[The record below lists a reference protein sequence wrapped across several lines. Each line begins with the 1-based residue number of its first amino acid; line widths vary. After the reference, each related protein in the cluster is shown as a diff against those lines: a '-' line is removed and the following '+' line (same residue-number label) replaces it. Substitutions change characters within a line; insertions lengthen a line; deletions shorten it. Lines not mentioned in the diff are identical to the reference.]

1 MKLIIFIILFCN
13 FKLLIMSALKKLNL
27 LFMMFFAG
35 LIIFSASCKKIE
47 KEQNDP
53 EVVYVNNEPEILNQ
67 RITYYHS
74 PAFSTKHSK
83 SIPDY
88 YWYYVAEV
96 AAPVFNGHELSAT
109 HVDIIDDKAY
119 VSYNVQGDVYAGGIE
134 VIDLEN
140 PAYPSLISQL
150 LFDGN
155 DANAVVADIDGN
167 NVNRDVYLA
176 LSSFKK
182 GAVLRKLTTQNGQF
196 TEDFSDLN
204 LSKSISGISASAN
217 GVSCTNDYIYVT
229 SGQSVGGVYQVDKS
243 SFTVLN
249 ADEFQAAKFVV
260 TNGSNSG
267 AKQITLST
275 GNEAKLHVYNVGS
288 SLDNQIFDIGSIYHQ
303 NVESPYKGKAAMHI
317 DPQSNICYV
326 SMGVNGMKA
335 FNIFNGDEVYSSP
348 SDMLTTGN
356 TNGVTKDDLFVYLAN
371 GADGLYIAKL
381 PDSPGEIIPVQVWDM
396 DETPASANLVK
407 ASDEWLFVAKGGGGL
422 KILRRV
428 RESIYPPVCDF
439 DTLGLPECL
448 ESYAYCNELPAHM
461 DLTLPERVN
470 AFENRPEYFVN
481 ENYEIELDEDA
492 ELSVVFISEGAGL
505 KNSFG
510 YYHYPTNNPPS
521 SVEDIQASMRIIFPN
536 ASEKYSGGYLQ
547 AGDMVHLNENFEAG
561 TTVGFFLLVSAWDE
575 GEITEGVYQQYTYRD
590 FNYDGL
596 QQHILMNDSIC
607 GSVVIGIE
615 DILSDR
621 GDKDFND
628 LVFQVLIEPETA
640 FNKDQ
645 IVQIPPQ

>member
-1 MKLIIFIILFCN
+1 MKILKNLPFSV
-13 FKLLIMSALKKLNL
+13 LLVSA
-27 LFMMFFAG
+27 
-35 LIIFSASCKKIE
+35 IIFSASCKKIE
-47 KEQNDP
+47 RETVVDDP
-53 EVVYVNNEPEILNQ
+53 EVVFVNNDAGVLNQ

-83 SIPDY
+83 SIHDY

-96 AAPVFNGHELSAT
+96 ASPVFNGQELSAT
-109 HVDIIDDKAY
+109 HVDIIDNKAY
-119 VSYNVQGDVYAGGIE
+119 VSYNVQGDVYSGGIE

-155 DANAVVADIDGN
+155 DANAVVADVDGN

-196 TEDFSDLN
+196 IEDFSDLN

-217 GVSCTNDYIYVT
+217 GVSCTSDYIYVT
-229 SGQSVGGVYQVDKS
+229 SGQSVGGVFQVDKS

-249 ADEFQAAKFVV
+249 ADEFQAAKYVV

-275 GNEAKLHVYNVGS
+275 GDEAKLHVYNVDQN
-288 SLDNQIFDIGSIYHQ
+288 LDKQIFDIGSIYHQ

-317 DPQSNICYV
+317 DPQSNNCFV

-335 FNIFNGDEVYSSP
+335 FNILNGDEVYSSP

-356 TNGVTKDDLFVYLAN
+356 TNGLTKDDLFVYLAN

-407 ASDEWLFVAKGGGGL
+407 ASEEWLFVAKGGGGL

-428 RESIYPPVCDF
+428 HESIIPPVCDY
-439 DTLGLPECL
+439 DSLGLPECL
-448 ESYAYCNELPAHM
+448 ETYEFCDQLLSHI
-461 DLTLPERVN
+461 DLTLPENIN
-470 AFENRPEYFVN
+470 AFENHPEYFVN
-481 ENYEIELDEDA
+481 ENYEIELVEDA

-521 SVEDIQASMRIIFPN
+521 TVEDLQASMRIIFPN

-547 AGDMVHLNENFEAG
+547 AGDMVRLNQNFEAG
-561 TTVGFFLLVSAWDE
+561 TTVGFFLLASAWDD

-590 FNYDGL
+590 FNYNGL

-607 GSVVIGIE
+607 GCVVIGIE

-628 LVFQVLIEPETA
+628 LVFQVVIEPETA